1 VSAIAEREFGLFI
14 DGGSVEGSESRELA
28 EPATGEPLATA
39 QLAGER
45 DVDRAVA
52 AARAALEGAWG
63 KTAATERSRLLHAL
77 ADAMVAGRKELAE
90 LEARNVGKAIS
101 SVKAELNGAVEN
113 FRFYAS
119 AIATISGRANPIGG
133 SLLHYSLKEPVGVA
147 GQIVPWNYPLMM
159 TTWKLAPALAAGC
172 SVVLKPDPQ
181 TPLTALRLA
190 ELATEVGFPPG
201 VVNIVPGDG
210 PTTGA
215 YLVRHPGVDKV
226 AFTGSTRTG
235 GEIMR
240 LASDPVKRVTLELG
254 GKSPNLVFA
263 DANLADALPSSVWS
277 IYYAAGQSCEARSR
291 VLVERPLYDEFVSGF
306 ADLAG
311 KIKVGDPLDAETQM
325 GSLISSG
332 HRDRV
337 HGFVE
342 RGVEAGG
349 EVVTGGSV
357 PGGSGAFYPPTV
369 VAGLDNSAEIAQEEV
384 FGPVVTVIPFE
395 DESDAVRIAN
405 DVRYGLMATVWTGD
419 PARGHRVAARIKS
432 GTVGINM
439 PFTAFP
445 GIPFGGY
452 KQSGFGRELGI
463 ETLDLYL
470 ETKSVI
476 VGTGTRPL
484 NPFGL

>member
-1 VSAIAEREFGLFI
+1 
-14 DGGSVEGSESRELA
+14 
-28 EPATGEPLATA
+28 
-39 QLAGER
+39 
-45 DVDRAVA
+45 
-52 AARAALEGAWG
+52 
-63 KTAATERSRLLHAL
+63 
-77 ADAMVAGRKELAE
+77 
-90 LEARNVGKAIS
+90 
-101 SVKAELNGAVEN
+101 
-113 FRFYAS
+113 
-119 AIATISGRANPIGG
+119 
-133 SLLHYSLKEPVGVA
+133 
-147 GQIVPWNYPLMM
+147 
-159 TTWKLAPALAAGC
+159 
-172 SVVLKPDPQ
+172 
-181 TPLTALRLA
+181 
-190 ELATEVGFPPG
+190 
-201 VVNIVPGDG
+201 
-210 PTTGA
+210 
-215 YLVRHPGVDKV
+215 
-226 AFTGSTRTG
+226 
-235 GEIMR
+235 
-240 LASDPVKRVTLELG
+240 
-254 GKSPNLVFA
+254 
-263 DANLADALPSSVWS
+263 
-277 IYYAAGQSCEARSR
+277 